1 MLVIGGTCFVAFVVY
16 ELYVPRYPIL
26 SLRLAKSRT
35 VAAGC
40 LTEAFFF
47 LSYYIWQPYF
57 YSFIVVVNDLS
68 PKAAT
73 NIVTSQGVSTTVIGI
88 AGALVVKFTGNC
100 KWVIVAGTVIKMIGG
115 GLMLAYSDPDA
126 TLVQILFGQLVS
138 GGGSGM
144 ISVVAQTAVQAV
156 AKHQGTF
163 SLTMSM
169 TQCLMLFRYCQCHVI
184 I

>member
-1 MLVIGGTCFVAFVVY
+1 MLVIGAICFIGFVLY
-16 ELYVPRYPIL
+16 ELYVPQFPIL

-73 NIVTSQGVSTTVIGI
+73 NIVISQGVSTTVIGLV
-88 AGALVVKFTGNC
+88 GAFAVKFTGNC
-100 KWVIVAGTVIKMIGG
+100 KWVVVAGTVIKLVGG
-115 GLMLAYSDPDA
+115 GLMLAYSNPDA
-126 TLVQILFGQLVS
+126 TIVQILFGQLVS

-156 AKHQGTF
+156 AKHQGM
-163 SLTMSM
+163 SL
-169 TQCLMLFRYCQCHVI
+169 LNLLF
-184 I
+184 